1 MLTCVILSV
10 SGVGGNCVGLGE
22 SGEMEMLEMDGE
34 MRKVGIGAEKLTWQ
48 DWVQRGEM
56 ARKLASKST

>member
-1 MLTCVILSV
+1 M
-10 SGVGGNCVGLGE
+10 GLGE